1 VNPLHALEMAR
12 KAIKETAE
20 AAARMRRAQRNAAK
34 AISEGGLGLR
44 PDNTPMERAKAMGYE
59 GGWYHG
65 TGADFESFDK
75 GSQAG
80 MTPTNTYDAEMAHF
94 LTNNPEVAAE
104 YATEAAKNRNWQTFA
119 EYEAATPEVKR
130 QVGALLDAAGITNR
144 DQFRTFLER
153 LHHHGPNS
161 DIGRQVADLLEIRP
175 ARPVV
180 MPLMARG
187 DYAAKDYGGEPWGEW
202 LTYDALR
209 QAQDEGRAG
218 LRMENVGDSLSGEH
232 TGTSLAV
239 FDPQNIRSVN
249 AAFDPAKR
257 NSPNLLYGVGAP
269 IGISG
274 IMGLTPEEETEA
286 LRLLEAGRWTQ

>member
-1 VNPLHALEMAR
+1 MNPLHALEAAR
-12 KAIKETAE
+12 AAIKQTAE

-44 PDNTPMERAKAMGYE
+44 PDNTPMERAQAMGYE

-75 GSQAG
+75 GGQPG
-80 MTPTNTYDAEMAHF
+80 LTPTNSYDAQMAHF
-94 LTNNPEVAAE
+94 LTNNPEVANE
-104 YATEAAKNRNWQTFA
+104 YAAEAAKNRNWQTFA
-119 EYEAATPEVKR
+119 EYEAATPEVKK

-187 DYAAKDYGGEPWGEW
+187 EYAVKDYGGEPWSEW
-202 LTYDALR
+202 LTYDALS
-209 QAQDEGRAG
+209 QAQEEGRAG
-218 LRMENVGDSLSGEH
+218 LRMENVGDSLSGGH

-239 FDPQNIRSVN
+239 FDPRNIRSVH
-249 AAFDPAKR
+249 AAFDPAER
-257 NSPNLLYGVGAP
+257 NSPKLLYGVGAP

-274 IMGLTPEEETEA
+274 IMGLTPEEEAEA
-286 LRLLEAGRWTQ
+286 LRLLEAGR